1 MSDTWREAMDM
12 AHDATQA
19 ARDAVAAAEQCA
31 IEANAAYRAA
41 KKMRCAVSVVASR
54 KASAAAL
61 EAARA
66 SGLARERAMQRLLA
80 TRRRCGRLQY
90 AQIKTLAA
98 EVNAHRQA
106 AEYYRKNGQRW
117 TDLAQQYE
125 PVARATAL
133 PGKLRMR
140 RGWTA
145 LWVDTQAL
153 PAVAVT
159 VCKRG

>member
-1 MSDTWREAMDM
+1 MSDTWGEVK
-12 AHDATQA
+12 DATEA
-19 ARDAVAAAEQCA
+19 ARDAVGTAEQCA
-31 IEANAAYRAA
+31 IEANAAFRTA
-41 KKMRCAVSVVASR
+41 KKMRCAVSAVASR

-66 SGLARERAMQRLLA
+66 SGLARERVMQRLLA

-90 AQIKTLAA
+90 TQIKTLAA
-98 EVNAHRQA
+98 EVNAHRKA

-159 VCKRG
+159 GCKRA

>member
-1 MSDTWREAMDM
+1 MGDTWREVMDM

-31 IEANAAYRAA
+31 IEANAAHRAA
-41 KKMRCAVSVVASR
+41 KKMRCAVSAAASR
-54 KASAAAL
+54 EAAATAL

-66 SGLARERAMQRLLA
+66 SGVAGDCAMQRLLA

-98 EVNAHRQA
+98 EVNAHRKA

-117 TDLAQQYE
+117 TDLAQRYE

-133 PGKLRMR
+133 PGQLRLR

-153 PAVAVT
+153 PADAIT
-159 VCKRG
+159 GCKCA